1 MVETEHLDHPAVEVT
16 LPVDREHHQYEVPQH
31 TTLFF
36 WTTLAAGTPERLPQI
51 QSPLGSCLFNEI
63 CNSRE
68 QMTWSV
74 SINGESVPLLTDSY
88 YRCDGYTGFAWWIA
102 LGSVE
107 LPATVCVEFETSG
120 TQPTVQEHPLVLWT
134 DQGEMLQWGT
144 TTESTVDL
152 IPSNSPPSTFPTR
165 QEQLWERLTVY
176 KPRDDIE

>member
-1 MVETEHLDHPAVEVT
+1 MVETENLDHPAVEVT

-74 SINGESVPLLTDSY
+74 SINGESVPLLTDERVIESVTY
-88 YRCDGYTGFAWWIA
+88 EAAGCGKCVQHNRDPARRCFG
-102 LGSVE
+102 
-107 LPATVCVEFETSG
+107 
-120 TQPTVQEHPLVLWT
+120 
-134 DQGEMLQWGT
+134 
-144 TTESTVDL
+144 
-152 IPSNSPPSTFPTR
+152 R
-165 QEQLWERLTVY
+165 
-176 KPRDDIE
+176 